1 MRTRA
6 RVDANHVEIA
16 TAFRQAGWSVL
27 SLASVGKGCPDL
39 LVQHPAVDDLY
50 LVEVKTKAGKLT
62 ADQARFQQAFTVK
75 VIRSVDDVQALIE
88 GESRASGGGRD
99 QA

>member
-50 LVEVKTKAGKLT
+50 LVEVKTKAGNLN
-62 ADQARFQQAFTVK
+62 AEQVRFQQFFTVQ
-75 VIRSVDDVQALIE
+75 VMRSVADVAAFIAAD
-88 GESRASGGGRD
+88 RWRGGGPGRP
-99 QA
+99 